1 MPLCVDQK
9 EQYTEKIR
17 RPGTGMLLSKTD
29 KIKEIEIQYL
39 TWTPKGMEK
48 KLVENS
54 VTETKDAIFKNKLM
68 DHKLKSAVRSSETG
82 TEKDSLCFE
91 TKW

>member
-1 MPLCVDQK
+1 
-9 EQYTEKIR
+9 
-17 RPGTGMLLSKTD
+17 
-29 KIKEIEIQYL
+29 
-39 TWTPKGMEK
+39 MEK

-68 DHKLKSAVRSSETG
+68 DHKLKSAVRSSESG
-82 TEKDSLCFE
+82 TEKDSLCFG